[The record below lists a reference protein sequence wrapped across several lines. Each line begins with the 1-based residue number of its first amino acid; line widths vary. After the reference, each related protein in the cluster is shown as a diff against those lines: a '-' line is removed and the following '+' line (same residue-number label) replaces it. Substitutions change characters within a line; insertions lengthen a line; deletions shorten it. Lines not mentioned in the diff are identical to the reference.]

1 MKENKKTKTITIRV
15 SDVEHMKITSGARE
29 MGMTITQYINYL
41 AHIEYMK
48 SLDKIMIRY
57 KQVVIM
63 FDYVSKV
70 CYEYNCF
77 CFLNEELSDTF
88 ELSSLYEED
97 LKNVVR
103 RLSSELDDYYDIIFR
118 FYRDKDFYCG
128 RLMFFEL

>member
-1 MKENKKTKTITIRV
+1 
-15 SDVEHMKITSGARE
+15 
-29 MGMTITQYINYL
+29 
-41 AHIEYMK
+41 
-48 SLDKIMIRY
+48 
-57 KQVVIM
+57 M
-63 FDYVSKV
+63 FDYVSNV